1 MGFTV
6 GEIYIFRHFI
16 FSLFFEEKSVF
27 QKVLDSGIAEFSD
40 NKIKIWNDVYPTVQ
54 NELK

>member
-1 MGFTV
+1 LVDEGGFTKAQTKPLDE
-6 GEIYIFRHFI
+6 GEA
-16 FSLFFEEKSVF
+16 KSIF

-54 NELK
+54 NDLK